1 MFTASF
7 SHFGNEG
14 KVTMILSITRSAAA
28 ALVVGSVLLVTASDG
43 KAMTAE
49 EHEAAIEKCNEL
61 MKGQR
66 SFCVIEANNAFAT
79 SAAKEKNQDITVHYN
94 YDTSNDTPEQQAAT
108 QSYSDAA
115 DDCMDKPKGQRS
127 FCMLEAHSEYQ
138 KGMGW

>member
-14 KVTMILSITRSAAA
+14 KVTMNLSITRSAAA
-28 ALVVGSVLLVTASDG
+28 ALVVGSVLLVTASDS

-49 EHEAAIEKCNEL
+49 EHEAAIEQCNEM

-79 SAAKEKNQDITVHYN
+79 SAAKEKNQDVTVHYN
-94 YDTSNDTPEQQAAT
+94 YDTSNDTSEQKTATETYNQAAEK
-108 QSYSDAA
+108 
-115 DDCMDKPKGQRS
+115 CMDMAKGQRS
-127 FCMLEAHSEYQ
+127 MCMIEAHNKYNE
-138 KGMGW
+138 GMGW